1 MIMLIE
7 LISFDIEDDYIELDL
22 DNYNFKSKLKIY
34 DFTGVKPNNQLWIVN
49 GSLLDENTKINKTD
63 NIRIILEN
71 NWIQISVKYNNKI
84 YKLPS
89 ISQRFKIYNIKL
101 IIYKLINLLPTNF
114 NLIYNNKLLD
124 DDEFIGKINITNESI
139 LNILPKINSGLK

>member
-1 MIMLIE
+1 MLIE

>member
-1 MIMLIE
+1 MLIE
-7 LISFDIEDDYIELDL
+7 LISFDLEDDYIELDL
-22 DNYNFKSKLKIY
+22 DNYDFKSKQKIY

-49 GSLLDENTKINKTD
+49 GSLIDDCTKINKTD

-71 NWIQISVKYNNKI
+71 NWIQILVKYNNKI
-84 YKLPS
+84 YKLPA

-101 IIYKLINLLPTNF
+101 IIYKLINLLPTSF

-124 DDEFIGKINITNESI
+124 DDEFIGKINITNDSI
-139 LNILPKINSGLK
+139 LNLLPKINSGLK